1 MEFEKWMTRLTAV
14 LLLCAAGWCA
24 SAQCLISP
32 MISSGYASG
41 NCHELIF
48 QQSLGPV
55 FTGYGS
61 CGELDFT
68 SPLTES
74 DVISSN
80 AAINSEDLVRVYP
93 NPLKDYLFIEA
104 VDFQSGE
111 IRIYSILGSLVYASD
126 LQHNL
131 QNNLDLSSLTNGVYL
146 VKVIIDETKCTT
158 YTIIKS

>member
-1 MEFEKWMTRLTAV
+1 MESEKWMTRLTAIM
-14 LLLCAAGWCA
+14 LLCAAGWGA

-41 NCHELIF
+41 DCHGLIF
-48 QQSLGPV
+48 QQSIGSV

-61 CGELDFT
+61 CGALDFT

-74 DVISSN
+74 DVISGN
-80 AAINSEDLVRVYP
+80 APIESEALVRVYP

-104 VDFQSGE
+104 VDFRSGE
-111 IRIYSILGSLVYASD
+111 IRVYSLLGSLVYAGD
-126 LQHNL
+126 LNHNR

>member
-1 MEFEKWMTRLTAV
+1 MDDSLDGHYAPVCCRMGCQCAMPDQPYDFIRL
-14 LLLCAAGWCA
+14 CIRGH
-24 SAQCLISP
+24 
-32 MISSGYASG
+32 G
-41 NCHELIF
+41 LIF
-48 QQSLGPV
+48 QQSIGSV

-61 CGELDFT
+61 CGALDFT

-74 DVISSN
+74 DVISGN
-80 AAINSEDLVRVYP
+80 APIESEALVRVYP

-104 VDFQSGE
+104 VDFRSGE
-111 IRIYSILGSLVYASD
+111 IRVYSLLGSLVYAGD
-126 LQHNL
+126 LNHNR

>member
-1 MEFEKWMTRLTAV
+1 MTRLTAV
-14 LLLCAAGWCA
+14 ILLCAAGWGA

-41 NCHELIF
+41 DCHELTF
-48 QQSLGPV
+48 QQSIGPV

-61 CGELDFT
+61 CGALEFT

-80 AAINSEDLVRVYP
+80 AAIKSEALVRVYP
-93 NPLKDYLFIEA
+93 NPLKDFLFVEA
-104 VDFQSGE
+104 VDFRSGQ
-111 IRIYSILGSLVYASD
+111 IRIYSLLGSLVFAGD
-126 LQHNL
+126 MNHNR

>member
-1 MEFEKWMTRLTAV
+1 MEAEKCMTRLTATI
-14 LLLCAAGWCA
+14 LLFASGWGA

-41 NCHELIF
+41 DCHELIF
-48 QQSLGPV
+48 QQSIGPV

-61 CGELDFT
+61 CGALEFT

-74 DVISSN
+74 DVISSS
-80 AAINSEDLVRVYP
+80 AAIKTEALVRVYP
-93 NPLKDYLFIEA
+93 NPLKDYLFIDA
-104 VDFQSGE
+104 VDFRSGE
-111 IRIYSILGSLVYASD
+111 IRIYSLLGNLVYAGD
-126 LQHNL
+126 LNHHH
-131 QNNLDLSSLTNGVYL
+131 QNNLDLSSLTTGVYL

>member
-1 MEFEKWMTRLTAV
+1 MEFEKWMIRLTAV
-14 LLLCAAGWCA
+14 ILLFAPGWCVT
-24 SAQCLISP
+24 AQCLISP
-32 MISSGYASG
+32 MISSGYAVG
-41 NCHELIF
+41 DCHELIF
-48 QQSLGPV
+48 QQSIGPV

-61 CGELDFT
+61 CGALEFT

-80 AAINSEDLVRVYP
+80 AANKSEALVRVYP
-93 NPLKDYLFIEA
+93 NPLKDYLFVEA
-104 VDFQSGE
+104 VDFRSGE
-111 IRIYSILGSLVYASD
+111 IRIYSLLGSLVYAGD
-126 LQHNL
+126 LQHSH

>member
-1 MEFEKWMTRLTAV
+1 MESKKWMTRLPV
-14 LLLCAAGWCA
+14 FILLGAAGWGA

-32 MISSGYASG
+32 MVSSGYASAD
-41 NCHELIF
+41 CHALIF
-48 QQSLGPV
+48 QQSIGPV

-74 DVISSN
+74 DVISSHTS
-80 AAINSEDLVRVYP
+80 AEPEDLVRVYP

-104 VDFQSGE
+104 VDFRSGQ
-111 IRIYSILGSLVYASD
+111 IRIYSLLGSLVYADD
-126 LQHNL
+126 LNHNR